1 MKDAPVRH
9 RLEYLAYRLVRGGLL
24 SLPHEG
30 ARAFGR
36 LLGRVAHRLDRRHRE
51 VARRNLAL
59 ALPELSVAERHRLV
73 AACFRHF
80 GSALCDTISA
90 DRFDPAELCRR
101 FTYEGWEHLDEA
113 ERLGKGV
120 FLLGAHLGNWEL
132 SGRPIGLYK
141 GTLHTIARPADNPH
155 LEGELRRMREHQ
167 SYEVIHK
174 QGAARRMLQV
184 LRQGGRIGILVDQR
198 VQPREGIELPFFGHP
213 ALTTPI
219 VARLSL
225 RSGAPVVPVFAYPL
239 PKGRY
244 RWTAGPPIVPPTDV
258 ADEDA
263 AVRALTLRYLEVTE
277 SEIRAHPEMWLWMH
291 RRWEA
296 SRRG

>member
-1 MKDAPVRH
+1 MKNAPVRH
-9 RLEYLAYRLVRGGLL
+9 RLEHLFYLVARGILL
-24 SLPHEG
+24 TLPHGG
-30 ARAFGR
+30 ARAAGS
-36 LLGRVAHRLDRRHRE
+36 LLGRLAHRLDRRHRE

-59 ALPELSVAERHRLV
+59 ALPELTETERHRLV

-90 DRFDPAELCRR
+90 DRFSPAELCRR
-101 FTYEGWEHLDEA
+101 FSYEGWEYLDEA
-113 ERLGKGV
+113 ERRGKGV

-155 LEGELRRMREHQ
+155 LEDQLRRMRERQ

-184 LRQGGRIGILVDQR
+184 LRHGGRIGILVDQR
-198 VQPREGIELPFFGHP
+198 VQPREGITLPFFGHP

-225 RSGAPVVPVFAYPL
+225 RAGAPVVPVFAYPL
-239 PKGRY
+239 PEGRY
-244 RWTAGPPIVPPTDV
+244 RWVASPPIVPPETFE
-258 ADEDA
+258 DEEE
-263 AVRALTLRYLEVTE
+263 AVRSLTLQYLEVTE
-277 SEIRAHPEMWLWMH
+277 REIRAHPEMWLWMH
-291 RRWEA
+291 RRWGE
-296 SRRG
+296 SR